1 MGSPGSELTKLTEE
15 YRRSKAVEA
24 YDRIEAMATSNLL
37 KHEDPRTYLQANIW
51 LMERGLGKTPDK
63 LDVSIESAPW
73 AIALRN
79 SIRGTR
85 AQVIPVDSMELPGP
99 SDDGEDDVI
108 VWGTG

>member
-1 MGSPGSELTKLTEE
+1 MGSSGSELTKLTED
-15 YRRSKAVEA
+15 YRRTKAVEA
-24 YDRIEAMATSNLL
+24 YDRIESMATSNLL
-37 KHEDPRTYLQANIW
+37 KNEDPRTYLAANVW

-63 LDVSIESAPW
+63 LDVNIENAPW

-85 AQVIPVDSMELPGP
+85 GQAIPADSTELPDP
-99 SDDGEDDVI
+99 STYGEDDVI